1 MNDQSKTDEQLH
13 SFSEIM
19 TRGLKMDTRL
29 PVTKSLEIDIHTNHI
44 GVLFLC
50 GQFVV

>member
-19 TRGLKMDTRL
+19 VQGLKLDTRL
-29 PVTKSLEIDIHTNHI
+29 PVTKSLDIVIQTT
-44 GVLFLC
+44 
-50 GQFVV
+50 